1 MNILALGKSYFISN
15 IIVEKMV
22 QHLQDVIISERLV
35 RFFFFFFF
43 FRIFFFSEILMIK
56 FMNNMY
62 EH

>member
-35 RFFFFFFF
+35 RCFFFFFFFF
-43 FRIFFFSEILMIK
+43 FRNFDDK
-56 FMNNMY
+56 VY
-62 EH
+62 VQYV

>member
-35 RFFFFFFF
+35 RCFFFFFF
-43 FRIFFFSEILMIK
+43 FFFSEILMIK
-56 FMNNMY
+56 FMYNMY